1 MRVRGD
7 GCHWG
12 GRGRGEGR
20 VVGDEV
26 LHVKGGDRGCHR
38 PPHWLVGPGLVDGV
52 PAEEETTALIK
63 RERVSLCYLLAGHTQ
78 RSRILPSNLSC

>member
-1 MRVRGD
+1 MGVLRRERVWRGRRCWECLFVVGRVEDVRVRGD
-7 GCHWG
+7 WCHWG

-52 PAEEETTALIK
+52 PAEEE
-63 RERVSLCYLLAGHTQ
+63 RQQH
-78 RSRILPSNLSC
+78 